1 MTDCYFSAARDLSS
15 NFDKE
20 GEEAMAEQWGAS
32 AGAALSA
39 GAATSSAL
47 SRSPNKRSF
56 SIHSS
61 PSSASQ
67 SPNSPVSAP
76 GSANKKESNE
86 GGTTFYML
94 YGKGKACVVFTI
106 VFAGF

>member
-32 AGAALSA
+32 AGAA
-39 GAATSSAL
+39 TSSAL

-56 SIHSS
+56 SSHSS